1 MQQSGGKPPQ
11 SKRWCAARTL
21 PGSNRGQSAALNSPA
36 AGRTFG
42 PAHRRMALILTPQR
56 LDQFSEFYHQLGA
69 MLASGITLL
78 QALELIRNAPPA
90 ASFRSPLNRVIT
102 ELQSGAT
109 FSEALAAQ
117 RGWLPELDVALIAAG
132 EQSGRLDAC
141 CQRLAAYYKD
151 RARLARSVLADLA
164 YPAFLLLLVLLIFP
178 PGALANLVWR
188 GEVAAYVM
196 SKLQVLLVV
205 ALAQG
210 LLLALSR
217 TGQAPRFRA
226 VWEDLL
232 HAIPVFGRARRSM
245 ALARLSLAL
254 EALLNAGVNALEAWP
269 LAAATS
275 GSPALEQA
283 TARARERMVAGET
296 PGEAIA
302 QEPVFPDRFTSLY
315 RSGELSG
322 RLDQSLAYLHADFA
336 DEAARLYK
344 RLAEWTPRLVFLLVA
359 LLVGWFIV
367 RFWLNYFGAAINQIG
382 APFEP

>member
-1 MQQSGGKPPQ
+1 
-11 SKRWCAARTL
+11 
-21 PGSNRGQSAALNSPA
+21 
-36 AGRTFG
+36 
-42 PAHRRMALILTPQR
+42 MALILTPQR
-56 LDQFSEFYHQLGA
+56 LDQFSELYHQLGA
-69 MLASGITLL
+69 MLASGITLI

-90 ASFRSPLNRVIT
+90 ASFRPRLNRVLT
-102 ELQSGAT
+102 ELQNGAT

-178 PGALANLVWR
+178 PGALANLVWK

-196 SKLQVLLVV
+196 SKLQVLLIV
-205 ALAQG
+205 ALAQV

-226 VWEDLL
+226 AWENLL

-322 RLDQSLAYLHADFA
+322 RLDQSLAYLQADFA

-359 LLVGWFIV
+359 LLAAWFIV
-367 RFWLNYFGAAINQIG
+367 RFWLNYFGAAINRMDTG
-382 APFEP
+382 PFEP